1 MMGRNSN
8 NTAPTEFNRIVAG
21 TSIHGEIETKGDIRI
36 DGTVVGT
43 LIINGKLVLGNSGKI
58 EGEIKCKNAEVMG
71 SIDGEITVSELLSLK
86 ETSSMKGDIITNK
99 ISIEPGAKISGTI
112 NMDKSQN
119 QTTKIGPANN
129 VQKESA
135 K

>member
-1 MMGRNSN
+1 MARNTSS
-8 NTAPTEFNRIVAG
+8 TVVEFNRIVAG
-21 TSIHGEIETKGDIRI
+21 TSIHGEINTKGDIRI
-36 DGTVVGT
+36 DGEVVGT
-43 LIINGKLVLGNSGKI
+43 LNISGKLVLGNSGKI

-86 ETSSMKGDIITNK
+86 ESSSLKGDIITNK

-112 NMDKSQN
+112 NMDKSN
-119 QTTKIGPANN
+119 TVATKIGPSN
-129 VQKESA
+129 VKENHPV